1 MEDIMIV
8 LSVNKVSLSFG
19 TTNILENITF
29 NIQESDKVGLI
40 GVNGAGKSSLFKI
53 IAGILQPDSGEIFQA
68 KDLKIGYL
76 EQNSGLD
83 SSRSIWDELIS
94 IFSELIEIETRLK
107 QLEKAMGSE
116 HQESMLSGFMKEYD
130 RLIEKYSRNGGYE
143 YTSKTKGILKG
154 LGFNEDEFSL
164 KIDTLSG
171 GQKTRLALARL
182 LLEEPDMLFLDE
194 PTNHLDIDTLEWLE
208 EFLKNYRKSVLVISH
223 DRYFLDKVTNKTLE
237 LENCKCRMYNG
248 NYSAFMKQKAVDREI
263 QQKHYELQQKEIA
276 KMEAFIEQQKRW
288 NRERNIVAAESR
300 QKAIDR
306 LDKIEKPE
314 KLPEKIKIKFR
325 SEIISG
331 NDVLFVEGLSKE
343 YPGKPLFTDVNFNI
357 KKNERVFLLGPNG
370 CGKTTLLK
378 ILDGRIEQTSGCVE
392 YGHNIKVGY
401 YDQELKDLDENN
413 IIIDEVWSVN
423 DKLARADVR
432 NALASFLF
440 RGEDVFKRISTLSG
454 GEKSRIALVKLM
466 LSGANFLL
474 LDEPTNHLDVNSR
487 ESLEEALLNFDGT
500 ILAVS
505 HDRYFI
511 SKLGTRILEFNG
523 KSIFDFKADYSHYLE
538 YRNRIKKTLQHE
550 GKLTRKVSASKI
562 EHMESKEEKAR
573 KRKLEKRLNETEH
586 EIEEVENRLET
597 ISHEMERKDIQSDHI
612 KLLDFHNEYNK
623 LNKRLEELYNIWESL
638 AEEKEKNDTEPGF

>member
-8 LSVNKVSLSFG
+8 LNVNNVSLSFG
-19 TTNILENITF
+19 TTTILENITF
-29 NIQESDKVGLI
+29 YIQESDKVGLI
-40 GVNGAGKSSLFKI
+40 GVNGAGKSSLIKI
-53 IAGILQPDSGEIFQA
+53 IAGILQPDSGEIFHA

-83 SSRSIWDELIS
+83 SSMSIWDELIS
-94 IFSELIEIETRLK
+94 TFSELIEIETRLK
-107 QLEKAMGSE
+107 QLEKTMGSE
-116 HQESMLSGFMKEYD
+116 QQESVLTGLMKEYD

-143 YTSKTKGILKG
+143 YISRTKGILKG
-154 LGFNEDEFSL
+154 LGFNEDDFDR

-171 GQKTRLALARL
+171 GQKTRLALAKL
-182 LLEEPDMLFLDE
+182 LLEEPDMLLLDE
-194 PTNHLDIDTLEWLE
+194 PTNHLDIDTLEWFE

-223 DRYFLDKVTNKTLE
+223 DRYFLDKITNKTIE
-237 LENCKCRMYNG
+237 IENNKCKIYNG
-248 NYSAFMKQKAVDREI
+248 NYSAFMKQKAADREI

-306 LDKIEKPE
+306 LEKIEKPE
-314 KLPEKIKIKFR
+314 KIPEKIKIKFR
-325 SEIISG
+325 SEIASG

-343 YPGKPLFTDVNFNI
+343 YPGKQLFCDVSFNI

-378 ILDGRIEQTSGCVE
+378 ILAGRLEPTFGTVE
-392 YGHNIKVGY
+392 YGYNIIAGY

-413 IIIDEVWSVN
+413 TIIDEVWSVN
-423 DKLARADVR
+423 EKLTQTEIR
-432 NALASFLF
+432 NVLASFLF
-440 RGEDVFKRISTLSG
+440 RGEDVFKKISTLSG
-454 GEKSRIALVKLM
+454 GEKSRVALVKLM

-511 SKLGTRILEFNG
+511 NKLGTRILEFNG
-523 KSIFDFKADYSHYLE
+523 KSVFDYKSDYSNYLE
-538 YRNRIKKTLQHE
+538 YRNKIRKAIQHE
-550 GKLTRKVSASKI
+550 GKLARKASASKI
-562 EHMESKEEKAR
+562 EHMENKEEKAR
-573 KRKLEKRLNETEH
+573 KRKLEKQLNETEH
-586 EIEEVENRLET
+586 EIEEIENRLET
-597 ISHEMERKDIQSDHI
+597 IKNEMEKEDIRSDHI
-612 KLLDFHNEYNK
+612 KLLDFHNEYNN
-623 LNKRLEELYNIWESL
+623 LNKRLEELYIIWESL
-638 AEEKEKNDTEPGF
+638 AEEKEKNNERP

>member
-8 LSVNKVSLSFG
+8 LSVNNVSLSFG
-19 TTNILENITF
+19 TTTILENITF
-29 NIQESDKVGLI
+29 YIQESDKVGLI
-40 GVNGAGKSSLFKI
+40 GVNGAGKTSLFKI

-94 IFSELIEIETRLK
+94 TFSELIDIETRLK

-116 HQESMLSGFMKEYD
+116 HQESVLTGLMKEYD

-143 YTSKTKGILKG
+143 YISRTKGILKG
-154 LGFNEDEFSL
+154 LGFNEEEFNL
-164 KIDTLSG
+164 KINNLSG

-182 LLEEPDMLFLDE
+182 LLEEPDMLLLDE

-223 DRYFLDKVTNKTLE
+223 DRYFLDRVTNKTIE
-237 LENCKCRMYNG
+237 IENNKCKIYDG
-248 NYSAFMKQKAVDREI
+248 NYSAFMKQKAEDREI

-325 SEIISG
+325 SEIASG

-343 YPGKPLFTDVNFNI
+343 YPGKQLFCDVNFKI

-378 ILDGRIEQTSGCVE
+378 ILGGRLEPTLGSVE
-392 YGHNIKVGY
+392 YGYNIIVGY

-413 IIIDEVWSVN
+413 TIIDEVWSVN
-423 DKLARADVR
+423 EKLTQTEIR
-432 NALASFLF
+432 NVLASFLF
-440 RGEDVFKRISTLSG
+440 RGEDVFKKISTLSG
-454 GEKSRIALVKLM
+454 GEKSRVALVKLM

-523 KSIFDFKADYSHYLE
+523 KSVFDYKSDYPNYLE
-538 YRNRIKKTLQHE
+538 YRNKIKKAMQHE
-550 GKLTRKVSASKI
+550 GKLTRKVSASKL

-573 KRKLEKRLNETEH
+573 KRKLEKQLNETEH
-586 EIEEVENRLET
+586 EIEEIESRLET
-597 ISHEMERKDIQSDHI
+597 IKNEMQREDIQSDHI
-612 KLLDFHNEYNK
+612 KLLDFHDEYNK
-623 LNKRLEELYNIWESL
+623 LNKRLEELYIIWESL
-638 AEEKEKNDTEPGF
+638 AEEKEKNNEGP